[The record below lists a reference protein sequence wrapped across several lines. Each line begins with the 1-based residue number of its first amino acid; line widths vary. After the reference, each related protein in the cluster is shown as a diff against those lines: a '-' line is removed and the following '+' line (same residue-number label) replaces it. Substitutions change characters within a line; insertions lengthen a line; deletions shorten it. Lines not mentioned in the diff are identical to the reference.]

1 MPGIKN
7 AIRPALGLLIVL
19 SLAPIIEA
27 QSGRGSLSG
36 LVCSRVGNAGMPD
49 VKIEIHSIETIAHK
63 EVTQSTVTNK
73 DGLYEMLQVT
83 MGEYWL
89 TISTDGY
96 EPYRTKV
103 FIPSDGHLVWGTV
116 LREVKK

>member
-1 MPGIKN
+1 MPDVKN
-7 AIRPALGLLIVL
+7 AVRLVLGLLIVL
-19 SLAPIIEA
+19 SVAPITAA

-36 LVCSRVGNAGMPD
+36 LVCSRVGNDGMPG
-49 VKIEIHSIETIAHK
+49 VKIELRSIETISHK

-103 FIPSDGHLVWGTV
+103 FIPSDGHIVWGTV
-116 LREVKK
+116 LRQRKK